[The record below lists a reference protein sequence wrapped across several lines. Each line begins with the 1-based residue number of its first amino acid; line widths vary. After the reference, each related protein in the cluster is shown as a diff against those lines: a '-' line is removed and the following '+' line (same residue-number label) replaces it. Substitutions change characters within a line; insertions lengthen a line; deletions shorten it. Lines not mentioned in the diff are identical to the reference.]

1 MNESGLLEWQQ
12 KFIQHL
18 ENQGKSPNT
27 LKNYRIDLVAF
38 NKFLVQK
45 SKDVSLN
52 GFNEQH
58 AHEFGVFLDQ
68 IYPSSNSRRR
78 RLQAVRIFFDYLV
91 EQGGFT
97 HNPLKKI
104 EISPKFLDSPHPI
117 NFEDFYQVTQAI
129 LNEIEQCHDEQQSL
143 DRLLHFRNLV
153 IFYLIYAS
161 GLKVSDFEQLQMAHI
176 THAKNSLRV
185 LVIPRK
191 RDPYSVPSLDLFTEL
206 IKIYK
211 NELKRAYKQYGLET
225 DHIIFN
231 ANSRRIIGGGLSARG
246 IELIFKKYAKQFDLA
261 DFTAKNLRQA
271 CVIRWIAQG
280 ERDSLIK
287 EWLGVAPSYELKGYL
302 DYYQLKKK
310 EIFYPTQWQIEI
322 KAQK

>member
-1 MNESGLLEWQQ
+1 MNDSGLLEWQQ

-18 ENQGKSPNT
+18 ETQGKSPNT

-38 NKFLVQK
+38 NKFLLQK
-45 SKDVSLN
+45 SKNVSLN

-104 EISPKFLDSPHPI
+104 EISPKFLDTPHPI
-117 NFEDFYQVTQAI
+117 GFEDFYRVTQAI
-129 LNEIEQCHDEQQSL
+129 LSEIEQSNEL
-143 DRLLHFRNLV
+143 DRLLHFRNLI
-153 IFYLIYAS
+153 IFYLIYGS
-161 GLKVSDFEQLQMAHI
+161 GLKVSDFEQLQMSHI
-176 THAKNSLRV
+176 THAKNSLRI

-191 RDPYSVPSLDLFTEL
+191 RDPYTVPSLELFIDI

-211 NELKRAYKQYGLET
+211 IELKRAYKQYGLET
-225 DHIIFN
+225 EHIIFN
-231 ANSRRIIGGGLSARG
+231 ANSRKIIDGGLSARG
-246 IELIFKKYAKQFDLA
+246 IELIFKKYAKLFKLE

-271 CVIRWIAQG
+271 CVVRWIAQG
-280 ERDSLIK
+280 ERESLIK

-322 KAQK
+322 KAKK